1 MLGCVAE
8 ASQRNGCGFAKWIT
22 RQNLNGPDKTPFSPP
37 IHLDAVSHLG
47 LWPGRWSRTRRS
59 EHIDP
64 HWSPRVYR
72 SRCPEHERQKMP
84 MSALDGLPGRRAA
97 LRLRLAAMGGQDG
110 ILRQHALR
118 CRPIPIRPR
127 GRIDP
132 SDWESFLSR
141 NLRLPNERP

>member
-64 HWSPRVYR
+64 HWSRRVYR

-84 MSALDGLPGRRAA
+84 MSGLDGLRRPTGRAPLAA
-97 LRLRLAAMGGQDG
+97 CRHGGAGWHPTSARLA
-110 ILRQHALR
+110 L
-118 CRPIPIRPR
+118 
-127 GRIDP
+127 P
-132 SDWESFLSR
+132 SDTDSPRSEEHTSELQSPC
-141 NLRLPNERP
+141 NLVCRLLLEK